1 MKQKTAIICLSK
13 VNGGMELA
21 AIKLARL
28 LSNDTHITFIAK
40 KNSFIEN
47 KKDEHFKNCKI
58 SLSIVD
64 FLSNFSFSLIKNI
77 RNILIQNE
85 IKNVIFLGAS
95 EMKSLYFATLGLDIN
110 FMIRQGSKKTTS
122 KKDIFH
128 KLFYS
133 KVNYLVGNCEYIKQN
148 IIDILPISKNTKVK
162 RIYSSLRFEENIN
175 FKISS
180 DIINLVHVGRVHK
193 GKGQFEA
200 IQACE
205 ILYKNAIKFKLDF
218 LGDIQDKKY
227 FKSIQDYLKTSE
239 YKDSIKFSGYTSKV
253 KNYLQKS
260 DIFIFPSLG
269 EGMSNAIIEALGYG
283 LITIIY
289 DDTSSSEFKDLGF
302 NIHLT
307 KKNNV
312 KELEKI
318 LLASAY
324 NIKEEKQK
332 SRKNHEK
339 ALKVFSLQ
347 REKNEYLELLV

>member
-1 MKQKTAIICLSK
+1 MKQKTAVICLSK

-21 AIKLARL
+21 SIKLARL

-58 SLSIVD
+58 SFFIVD
-64 FLSNFSFSLIKNI
+64 FSSNFSFSLIENI

-95 EMKSLYFATLGLDIN
+95 EMKSLYFATLGLSIN
-110 FMIRQGSKKTTS
+110 FIIRQGSKKTTS

-148 IIDILPISKNTKVK
+148 IIDILPIPKNTKVK

-175 FKISS
+175 FKTSN

-193 GKGQFEA
+193 GKGQLEA
-200 IQACE
+200 VQACE
-205 ILYKNAIKFKLDF
+205 ILYKNKIKFKLDF
-218 LGDIQDKKY
+218 LGDIQDKEY
-227 FKSIQDYLKTSE
+227 FKSIQVYLKTLE
-239 YKDSIKFSGYTSKV
+239 YKNSIEFIGYTSKV

-260 DIFIFPSLG
+260 DIFLFPSLG
-269 EGMSNAIIEALGYG
+269 EGMSNAIIESLGYG
-283 LITIIY
+283 LIPIIY

-302 NIHLT
+302 HIHLT
-307 KKNNV
+307 KENNI
-312 KELEKI
+312 KELVKV
-318 LLASAY
+318 LLTTAF

-332 SRKNHEK
+332 ARRNHEQ
-339 ALKVFSLQ
+339 ALKVFSLT
-347 REKNEYLELLV
+347 RERNEYLDLLV